1 MFAYGS
7 TGSGKT
13 HTISGGAM
21 KVDGM
26 IQQAVTTIRQRLV
39 EEGNRFINPKLSC
52 YMVQLYKSD
61 LVDLLRPSNVLPV
74 ALDVVQDGR
83 NGLVEVDGAFV
94 INPST
99 EDFLAD
105 NGD

>member
-1 MFAYGS
+1 
-7 TGSGKT
+7 
-13 HTISGGAM
+13 
-21 KVDGM
+21 
-26 IQQAVTTIRQRLV
+26 
-39 EEGNRFINPKLSC
+39 
-52 YMVQLYKSD
+52 MVQLYKSD

-99 EDFLAD
+99 NDFLAD
-105 NGD
+105 GGD